1 MKVLVVNCGSSSL
14 KYQVLEMD
22 NSTLLAKGLVERI
35 GLDGSV
41 MKHEKIGMD
50 KYIVEAPMKNHKD
63 DRLCAESIDG

>member
-14 KYQVLEMD
+14 KYQALEMD

-50 KYIVEAPMKNHKD
+50 KYIGEAPMKNHKD
-63 DRLCAESIDG
+63 ASG